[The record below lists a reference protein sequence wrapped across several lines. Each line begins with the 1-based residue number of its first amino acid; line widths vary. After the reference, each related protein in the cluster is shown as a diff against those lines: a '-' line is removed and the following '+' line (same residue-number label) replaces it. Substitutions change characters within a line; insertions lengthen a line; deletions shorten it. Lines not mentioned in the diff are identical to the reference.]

1 MVVRFPSE
9 SESESDAG
17 RGPAGDGTAGDGAAA
32 RGAAAE
38 DRAPEQLAPV
48 TYLPRSR
55 GADHPSRL
63 GRGAHT
69 NAAESDS
76 PRPVVAFP
84 STGQAAADS
93 ERAAADRKRTTGL
106 WSKAFLEDSTDDAG
120 GSRGD
125 DASDSG
131 DEPERGGAARG
142 TESVAEKQVKRASNV
157 SIHQLARR
165 GMSRW
170 ELEQVLAKREIDPA
184 VAQAELDRLESVGL
198 LDDAALAVT
207 LVYTQHNRKGLGR
220 SAIAQELNRRHIAP
234 ELIEEALAEIADDDE
249 LERATELAM
258 KRVGQLST
266 YDDETAKRR
275 LHGFLARKG
284 YSSAIVRQAMDAALA
299 TRGRRGGV
307 RFQ

>member
-9 SESESDAG
+9 SESGAG
-17 RGPAGDGTAGDGAAA
+17 RDSGDGASVA
-32 RGAAAE
+32 GAPVESAE
-38 DRAPEQLAPV
+38 DRLAPV
-48 TYLPRSR
+48 TYLSR
-55 GADHPSRL
+55 GSRGSEHPSLR
-63 GRGAHT
+63 GRSGEP
-69 NAAESDS
+69 AATDAVSA
-76 PRPVVAFP
+76 RPVVALP
-84 STGQAAADS
+84 SAGSVSQGEGDPEAA
-93 ERAAADRKRTTGL
+93 
-106 WSKAFLEDSTDDAG
+106 
-120 GSRGD
+120 GD
-125 DASDSG
+125 
-131 DEPERGGAARG
+131 PGA
-142 TESVAEKQVKRASNV
+142 AEKQVKRASNV

-170 ELEQVLAKREIDPA
+170 ELEQVLAKREIEPA

-234 ELIEEALAEIADDDE
+234 EHIEEALSEIADDDE

-258 KRVGQLST
+258 KRVGQLSS

-275 LHGFLARKG
+275 LHGFLSRKG
-284 YSSAIVRQAMDAALA
+284 YSSTIVRQAMDAALA

>member
-1 MVVRFPSE
+1 
-9 SESESDAG
+9 
-17 RGPAGDGTAGDGAAA
+17 
-32 RGAAAE
+32 
-38 DRAPEQLAPV
+38 
-48 TYLPRSR
+48 
-55 GADHPSRL
+55 
-63 GRGAHT
+63 
-69 NAAESDS
+69 
-76 PRPVVAFP
+76 
-84 STGQAAADS
+84 
-93 ERAAADRKRTTGL
+93 
-106 WSKAFLEDSTDDAG
+106 
-120 GSRGD
+120 
-125 DASDSG
+125 
-131 DEPERGGAARG
+131 
-142 TESVAEKQVKRASNV
+142 
-157 SIHQLARR
+157 
-165 GMSRW
+165 MSRW